1 MTDHRL
7 IAADAIFTVFYIGF
21 AAALVGTLAAIG
33 VMYAAGVAL
42 DGLHVSAAALGVA
55 GLFVLPVLP
64 RLYRLL
70 IGQPFNWRQNTVLGG
85 IVDA

>member
-1 MTDHRL
+1 MTDKRL
-7 IAADAIFTVFYIGF
+7 IAADALFTVFYIGL

-33 VMYAAGVAL
+33 IMYAAGVEL
-42 DGLHVSAAALGVA
+42 DGLHVSAAAAGVA
-55 GLFVLPVLP
+55 GLFVLPLLP

-85 IVDA
+85 IVDN